1 MRQREKVVIIGAG
14 FGGLN
19 AAKALRHA
27 PVDVLLIDANNFHT
41 FQPLLYQVATAA
53 LDAGDVAHQ
62 VRQVFAKQRNFRFRH
77 GRVQAVDMQ
86 ARELTLA
93 DGAVV
98 DYDYLIV
105 AAGAVYSDF
114 GVPGVRDNAY
124 VLKSLERSTAL
135 RSHILKR
142 FERAAVDRNAIERGA
157 LTFVV
162 VGAGPTGV
170 EMAGSLS
177 ELFTRV
183 LPADY
188 PELDLRLARV
198 VLIEGAGEVLPT
210 FGERSRRY
218 AERTLRQRGVDVRLG
233 STVAAVSDRAVTL
246 KSGEV
251 IPCETVVWAAG
262 VTAHPL
268 ANALGAPQGR
278 GGRVLVTEDLS
289 LEEHSEVF
297 VIGDM
302 AASVDTNGALLPQVA
317 QVAIQGG
324 KHAARTIVRRL
335 QGRAPEPFKYFDLGS
350 MAIVG
355 RSSGIAELS
364 PALGGLRMRGF
375 IGWLG
380 WLFLH
385 LIYLPGYR
393 NRLSALISW
402 AYNFFTFDR
411 HARLILDGATG
422 RATDPGWNASGSTS
436 ASRQTPSTTAGTVAH
451 AEEEPDQRETAVAA
465 R

>member
-1 MRQREKVVIIGAG
+1 MQQREKVVIIGAG

-19 AAKALRHA
+19 AAKALRFA

-53 LDAGDVAHQ
+53 LDTGDVAHQ
-62 VRQVFAKQRNFRFRH
+62 VRQVFANQRNFRFRR
-77 GRVQAVDMQ
+77 GRVVAIDSNERTV
-86 ARELTLA
+86 ALA
-93 DGAVV
+93 DGALIG
-98 DYDYLIV
+98 YDYLIV

-114 GVPGVRDNAY
+114 GVPGVRDHAF
-124 VLKSLERSTAL
+124 VLKSLERAAAL
-135 RSHILKR
+135 RSHILER
-142 FERAAVDRNAIERGA
+142 FERAAVDPAAIERGA

-170 EMAGSLS
+170 EMAGALS

-198 VLIEGAGEVLPT
+198 VLIEGGPEVLPT
-210 FGERSRRY
+210 FGPRSRRY
-218 AERTLRQRGVDVRLG
+218 AERVLRRRGVDVRLS
-233 STVAAVSDRAVTL
+233 STVAAVAGSTVTL

-262 VTAHPL
+262 VTASPV

-278 GGRVLVTEDLS
+278 GGRIVVEADLS
-289 LEEHSEVF
+289 LEDHPEVF
-297 VIGDM
+297 VVGDM
-302 AASVDTNGALLPQVA
+302 AASTDAAGALLPQVA

-335 QGRAPEPFKYFDLGS
+335 QGRAPEPFRYRDLGS

-364 PALGGLRMRGF
+364 PALGGVRLRGF
-375 IGWLG
+375 VGWLG

-402 AYNFFTFDR
+402 AYNFFTYDR
-411 HARLILDGATG
+411 HARLILGGGA
-422 RATDPGWNASGSTS
+422 ASPAEAGWDAPRKRE
-436 ASRQTPSTTAGTVAH
+436 AAAGTVAH
-451 AEEEPDQRETAVAA
+451 AEKETVDT